1 MLNFIRYL
9 IDRGHRN
16 MFRNIITLLFFC
28 CISLSAIAEEIT
40 LKNDRPDQ
48 YVVVKGD
55 TLWDISGK
63 FLRDPW
69 LWPTIWKLNRDEL
82 RNPHL
87 IHPGDVIVLDT
98 SGGSPTLRLLRESVL
113 GHNGKNGQSKGE
125 VTINPSVII
134 EPLKKEAIPTI
145 PVSSIAPFLN
155 QPLIVESTA
164 LNDSPRI
171 IAGQD
176 DRVILSPSSRIYVRG
191 IPNGGNLDW
200 HIYRKGN
207 AMIDPDTKTNLGYEA
222 IYLGDAKITKY
233 GDPATAEIIRAKE
246 EIFATDRLTPLSN
259 MIDNNF
265 IPHAPDFAVKGRI
278 MAIYG
283 GVSEA
288 GAGSIVSINRGHE
301 NGIEIGHVLAIQ
313 NTGRLIQETEMN
325 KSDSFSLNETI
336 KNTFSS
342 QKKTSKN
349 AMNMVKLPDER
360 AGLLMIF
367 RVFDHVSY
375 GLVMQ
380 TEQSIHA
387 LDTVINP

>member
-40 LKNDRPDQ
+40 LKNDHPDQ

-69 LWPTIWKLNRDEL
+69 LWPTIWKLNRDEI

-98 SGGSPTLRLLRESVL
+98 TGGSPALRLLRESVL
-113 GHNGKNGQSKGE
+113 GHNGNNGQSTGE
-125 VTINPSVII
+125 VIINPSVII

-155 QPLIVESTA
+155 QPLIVESNA

-259 MIDNNF
+259 MIDSNF

-349 AMNMVKLPDER
+349 VMNMVKLPDER